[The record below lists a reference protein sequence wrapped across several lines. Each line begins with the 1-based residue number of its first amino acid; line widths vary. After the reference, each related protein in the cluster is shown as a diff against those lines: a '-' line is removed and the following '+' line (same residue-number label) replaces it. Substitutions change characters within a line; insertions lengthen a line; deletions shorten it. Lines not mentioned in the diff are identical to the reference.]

1 MITRIEATNY
11 RCFDKLAAPMDAFNV
26 LAGANGSGKTTLLDI
41 PVLLGDLL
49 KSANVAGAFMKPLL
63 QRGARASSLGELLFR
78 GLGESFVLA
87 IEAAL
92 PPELVAGLVTLAP
105 KSIQKNPARHPTH
118 VRYELRVAI
127 HGGRALRVKNE
138 YLFTFPMNE
147 AYEANRLPLQG
158 ENAQQSDWRFIIRRD
173 GGRVYGEPTFFL
185 PENVPVAKL
194 CDAERSTEIDDTLLG
209 FARLQYESAAEF
221 PCGRWLLDALMKDVV
236 FLSPEWEDLRK
247 PSQPG
252 LPEQLMASGENIPWL
267 ALRLK
272 ASSERRFGD
281 WVEHVQTALPQISE
295 IDVKEREED
304 HHAYFRVTYEGGFV
318 VTSSGLS
325 EGTLRILALTL
336 IPYVEKPPSLLIVEQ
351 PEDGIHPQAIEAVM
365 QSLRSLYDGQVW
377 VSTHSPIV
385 LADRKVDELLLTRL
399 ERDGSVT
406 VTAGPD
412 HPRLAKWKGALDL
425 GTLFATGVFE

>member
-26 LAGANGSGKTTLLDI
+26 LAGANGSGNTTLLDI
-41 PVLLGDLL
+41 PVLIGDRLR
-49 KSANVAGAFMKPLL
+49 SANVAAAFMKPLL
-63 QRGARASSLGELLFR
+63 QRGARASSLNELVFR

-87 IEAAL
+87 IEAKLPQHLAEGVVAL
-92 PPELVAGLVTLAP
+92 SSKAV
-105 KSIQKNPARHPTH
+105 QKNPARHPTH
-118 VRYELRVAI
+118 IRYELRVAI
-127 HGGRALRVKNE
+127 HESHALRVKNE
-138 YLFTFPMNE
+138 YLFVFPMNE
-147 AYEANRLPLQG
+147 AYEADRLPVQG
-158 ENAQQSDWRFIIRRD
+158 ENARQPDWRFIVRRD
-173 GGRVYGEPTFFL
+173 SGRVYGEPTFFV
-185 PENVPVAKL
+185 PENVPTAKL
-194 CDAERSTEIDDTLLG
+194 RDAERSTEIDDTLLG
-209 FARLQYESAAEF
+209 FARLQYESATEF
-221 PCGRWLLDALMKDVV
+221 PCGRWLLDALMKEMV
-236 FLSPEWEDLRK
+236 FLTPEWEDLRK

-252 LPEQLMASGENIPWL
+252 LPHALMASGENIPWL

-272 ASSERRFGD
+272 ATSERRFSD
-281 WVEHVQTALPQISE
+281 WVEHVQTALPQITT

-318 VTSSGLS
+318 VTSTGLS

-336 IPYVEKPPSLLIVEQ
+336 IPYVDNPPGLLIVEQ

-385 LADRKVDELLLTRL
+385 LADRSLDELLLTRL

-406 VTAGPD
+406 VTPGPE
-412 HPRLAKWKGALDL
+412 HPRLAKWKGALHL
-425 GTLFATGVFE
+425 GDLFATGVFE